1 MLSVMIAA
9 IAQPS
14 VTVGTVNG
22 TTQGQVISVP
32 VTVTG
37 CDATNGGTGIV
48 GLEMHISY
56 TSAVQYFGYT
66 NLYSGFSVG
75 DCNFNGVSNQFVG
88 LWSSPTLLPYNIPNG
103 TVLFEIQFM
112 AKQGGTSPLNFMN
125 VGNQTILMDANFDV
139 IATATW
145 TNGSVTL
152 PAPAAITTWNSATAQ
167 SWTTVANWSNG
178 LPGQGSSAVIGTGTV
193 TMDNSNMICQNLT
206 VNAGAALT
214 INSGVTVSVPGNFT
228 LDSDASNTRTGSFIN
243 NGTLNVTGQRSVKRW
258 IAGGKNHFI
267 STPLRLGT
275 TINTLYVPTNSGWA
289 YRWNEPTGA
298 WVNLVSFTEPI
309 QVGYGY
315 VVNYN
320 LNQTLNFAI
329 TDNPGFNAGNSYNP
343 TTSYTSANG
352 WNLVG
357 NPYLASLNWNGTGW
371 TKTKID
377 ATVYYYNG
385 TTYASWNGTTG
396 TNGGTQYIPA
406 MQGFFVHANGSGPNI
421 VIPKA
426 SLVHNSQTYYKESI
440 ANLLRLRI
448 EGNSY
453 TDEAVIMFDANS
465 TSEFDTEFDAYKL
478 MSMNE
483 EVPQIY
489 STTSDDNLSINVQPE
504 IVYNMNIPLGIKIG
518 VAGTYKLKAEDITS
532 FGADVALFIEDL
544 STGSIIDLRSTPEYT
559 FEAMTGDSE
568 RFRIRF
574 EKSTGLESNQGATS
588 SVFANG
594 KNIIV
599 SNLGG
604 VAEVYSVSGQ
614 KITSMQLSDNSLNT
628 IDLGYAANGVYL
640 VKIISGEDTFITK
653 VLVK

>member
-1 MLSVMIAA
+1 MIAG

-22 TTQGQVISVP
+22 TTPGQIISVP
-32 VTVTG
+32 VTVSG
-37 CDATNGGTGIV
+37 CDATTGGTGIT

-56 TSAVQYFGYT
+56 TNAVQYFGYT

-88 LWSSPTLLPYNIPNG
+88 LWSSPTLLAYSIPDG
-103 TVLFEIQFM
+103 TVLFEVQFM
-112 AKQGGTSPLNFMN
+112 AKQGGTSPLNFMSI
-125 VGNQTILMDANFDV
+125 GNQTILMDANFDI

-152 PAPAAITTWNSATAQ
+152 PAPAAVTTWNSATAQ

-178 LPGQGSSAVIGTGTV
+178 LPGAGSTAVVGSGIM

-214 INSGVTVSVPGNFT
+214 INSGVTVTVPGNFK
-228 LDSDASNTRTGSFIN
+228 LDSEANNTRTGSLIN
-243 NGTLNVTGQRSVKRW
+243 NGTLNVSGQRIVNRW

-275 TINTLYVPTNSGWA
+275 TVNSLYVPTNSGWA
-289 YRWNEPTGA
+289 YRWNEPTAA
-298 WVNLVSFTEPI
+298 WVNLISFTEPI

-320 LNQTLNFAI
+320 LNQTLSFSI
-329 TDNPGFNAGNSYNP
+329 TDNPGFNTGNSYNP
-343 TTSYTSANG
+343 NTSYTSANG

-357 NPYLASLNWNGTGW
+357 NPYLASLNWNGSGW
-371 TKTKID
+371 TKSKID

-385 TTYASWNGTTG
+385 TTYASWNGTVG
-396 TNGGTQYIPA
+396 VNGGTQYIPA
-406 MQGFFVHANGSGPNI
+406 MQGFFVHANGSGPNF

-426 SLVHNSQTYYKESI
+426 SLVHNAQTYYKETI
-440 ANLLRLRI
+440 ANVLRLRI
-448 EGNSY
+448 VGNSY
-453 TDEAVIMFDANS
+453 ADEAVIMFDENS
-465 TSEFDTEFDAYKL
+465 TVGIDAEYDAYKL

-483 EVPQIY
+483 DVPQIY
-489 STTSDDNLSINVQPE
+489 SSGSENDLSINVMPE
-504 IVYNMNIPLGIKIG
+504 IVYNMNVPVGVKIG
-518 VAGTYKLKAEDITS
+518 QAGTYKLEAEEVSS
-532 FGADVALFIEDL
+532 FGSDVAIFLEDL
-544 STGSIIDLRSTPEYT
+544 SNGSIIDLRSTPEYT
-559 FEAMTGDSE
+559 FEAMTGDSD
-568 RFRIRF
+568 RFRVRF
-574 EKSTGLESNQGATS
+574 EKSTGLGLNSGTNS

-594 KNIIV
+594 KNIII
-599 SNLGG
+599 SNLSG

-614 KITSMQLSDNSLNT
+614 KITSVKLSDNSLNS
-628 IDLGYAANGVYL
+628 IDLGSATNGVYL
-640 VKIISGEDTFITK
+640 VKIISGDDTIITK